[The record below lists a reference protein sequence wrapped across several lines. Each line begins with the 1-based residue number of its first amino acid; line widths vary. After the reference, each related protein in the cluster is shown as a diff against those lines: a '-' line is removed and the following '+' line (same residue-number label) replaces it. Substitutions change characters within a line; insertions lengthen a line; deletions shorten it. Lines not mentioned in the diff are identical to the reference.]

1 MGEKKGWG
9 GDVDEVNIRLK
20 KKIVLLLHYKTG
32 CFFNKNSFQDSSEP
46 ARGAVP

>member
-1 MGEKKGWG
+1 MGGGG

-32 CFFNKNSFQDSSEP
+32 CFFNKKLIS
-46 ARGAVP
+46 RLI